1 MIWKNKTLFNLLQC
15 ICLSAMT
22 NDSSRCDTSG
32 LGLIDN
38 ENFRYLCAG
47 FGIEEVGTSVRTS
60 IKIVKIQFS
69 NNCVL
74 QGDSDI
80 IFATKQVK
88 RKYL

>member
-1 MIWKNKTLFNLLQC
+1 MKVLLNLNAME
-15 ICLSAMT
+15 ISSAMT
-22 NDSSRCDTSG
+22 NDPSRCDTSG

-38 ENFRYLCAG
+38 ENFRDLCAG